1 MLQKN
6 LSQSTMFI
14 LQLKCHYV
22 PILLCHCVF
31 TIKNPFNYFDFPIEC
46 SERSGAASGTCAAGF
61 GVCCVFLTSS
71 CGSTVKENCTYIR
84 YLPFNI
90 VILVVE
96 FKFRI
101 TELWQQGLWNFQG
114 RDTKIERF
122 WLKIHCSQMK
132 LLNFENRTNGE
143 KSEFYKLIIL
153 ILHFEV
159 SNSIIKKSGHL
170 CLFQKVWKILIM

>member
-1 MLQKN
+1 MSRL
-6 LSQSTMFI
+6 
-14 LQLKCHYV
+14 
-22 PILLCHCVF
+22 ILLCHCVF

-84 YLPFNI
+84 YLRFKN

-101 TELWQQGLWNFQG
+101 IFIPSEVLSFV
-114 RDTKIERF
+114 I
-122 WLKIHCSQMK
+122 
-132 LLNFENRTNGE
+132 LNSSCTLPYPKGE
-143 KSEFYKLIIL
+143 KIGHQSRPYLQVTKKTSFPL
-153 ILHFEV
+153 
-159 SNSIIKKSGHL
+159 SI
-170 CLFQKVWKILIM
+170 FT

>member
-1 MLQKN
+1 MRLFALNAIKYVPKN
-6 LSQSTMFI
+6 LSQSIMFI

-101 TELWQQGLWNFQG
+101 TEGPLLTRILGLG
-114 RDTKIERF
+114 K
-122 WLKIHCSQMK
+122 
-132 LLNFENRTNGE
+132 NRVT
-143 KSEFYKLIIL
+143 
-153 ILHFEV
+153 
-159 SNSIIKKSGHL
+159 
-170 CLFQKVWKILIM
+170 